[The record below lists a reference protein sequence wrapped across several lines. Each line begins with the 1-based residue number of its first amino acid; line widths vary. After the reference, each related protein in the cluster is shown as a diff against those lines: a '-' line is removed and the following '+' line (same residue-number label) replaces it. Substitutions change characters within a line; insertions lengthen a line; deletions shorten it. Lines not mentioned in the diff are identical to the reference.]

1 MGSPVSG
8 EGVAGGGGGA
18 ATGRAARVVE
28 VVAGRARVVVVVG
41 LGGGGLVVVVV
52 LEVDVVVVAGSP
64 MVSTIRMSSPQA
76 VRAARATGQRKGRER
91 RRSATHG
98 TIAATPREEVDWRL
112 GLTGPLD

>member
-8 EGVAGGGGGA
+8 AGVGCGGGGA
-18 ATGRAARVVE
+18 ATGWAARVVE
-28 VVAGRARVVVVVG
+28 VVAGREVVVVG

-52 LEVDVVVVAGSP
+52 LEVEVVVVAGAP

-76 VRAARATGQRKGRER
+76 VNAASATGQRKRKE

-98 TIAATPREEVDWRL
+98 TIVVTPREEVDRRR
-112 GLTGPLD
+112 PA